1 MASLLS
7 LAQVRYLVFGWLI
20 LHADGTPYQ
29 AVELAVN
36 VALPLRLLA
45 LQASYSL
52 TSIETAQKEQRA
64 RAETW
69 RSSLLIEL

>member
-7 LAQVRYLVFGWLI
+7 LAQVKYLVLGWLI

-52 TSIETAQKEQRA
+52 T
-64 RAETW
+64 
-69 RSSLLIEL
+69 